1 MFVQCQ
7 NVAVTGSPLPA
18 HVVQLH
24 GSTKRKPL
32 SNHRQIVLGLY
43 RCRLPTN
50 TRYFSQHKVS
60 NKLGIKYSVRNL
72 IFDVKYFSRSK
83 NRDID
88 LINNTI
94 ISLQQFAPVNS
105 IPIVFRVKLL

>member
-32 SNHRQIVLGLY
+32 SNHRQIVLGLDIVVAY
-43 RCRLPTN
+43 PRILDILVNIKCQTN
-50 TRYFSQHKVS
+50 LVLNILCAT
-60 NKLGIKYSVRNL
+60 
-72 IFDVKYFSRSK
+72 
-83 NRDID
+83 
-88 LINNTI
+88 
-94 ISLQQFAPVNS
+94 
-105 IPIVFRVKLL
+105 